1 MEKRAV
7 YTNTYR
13 IALGDVDFL
22 KSMKLSAVFN
32 AFQEIASRHADHL
45 GLSIQAVELKRN
57 AAWILTRILVELLR
71 RPRWN
76 EEIRIETWPQ
86 PPKKYEFERDYAVM
100 DNEGNVLLRAVST
113 WVLLD
118 IDKREL
124 LKSDS
129 VAIDLPAFE
138 TKRAILCKLGKIKP
152 SGTPEPVYKRVIG
165 ISDIDVNGHLN
176 NSKYVDF
183 IVDCFSIEQYRSCR
197 VKSIQVNYV
206 QEALPGDTIS
216 FFRDAS
222 ALAEAGLIYI
232 EGRSEQDGRTI
243 FTSELEV
250 EAL

>member
-1 MEKRAV
+1 M
-7 YTNTYR
+7 
-13 IALGDVDFL
+13 
-22 KSMKLSAVFN
+22 
-32 AFQEIASRHADHL
+32 
-45 GLSIQAVELKRN
+45 
-57 AAWILTRILVELLR
+57 
-71 RPRWN
+71 
-76 EEIRIETWPQ
+76 
-86 PPKKYEFERDYAVM
+86 
-100 DNEGNVLLRAVST
+100 
-113 WVLLD
+113 
-118 IDKREL
+118 
-124 LKSDS
+124 KSDS